1 MLFEKK
7 PVPDYLKY
15 FAVHVDEVGPDSKCV
30 KSYWV
35 YRGHSFKRIGVEV
48 FGGVLKISQG
58 LRGNFCAVA
67 SFPIKFQMFNV
78 QLR

>member
-15 FAVHVDEVGPDSKCV
+15 FAVHVDEVGPDSNCV

-35 YRGHSFKRIGVEV
+35 YRDHSFKRIGVEV
-48 FGGVLKISQG
+48 FGGVLQ
-58 LRGNFCAVA
+58 
-67 SFPIKFQMFNV
+67 NV
-78 QLR
+78 RF

>member
-48 FGGVLKISQG
+48 FGGVLQ
-58 LRGNFCAVA
+58 
-67 SFPIKFQMFNV
+67 NV
-78 QLR
+78 RF